1 MKQPTSEY
9 RLAMA
14 DKVDEW
20 IPACG
25 GHEEPFTVNHTR
37 WQYMYNPATG
47 EHGYLNLDTD
57 IIETPEWL

>member
-1 MKQPTSEY
+1 
-9 RLAMA
+9 MA